1 MSTFVALMRRYC
13 FDYTNRHDVTQVP
26 GIMEP
31 NYTLRMGQHELAGR
45 DTHYVPAA
53 SAQFKQFPGL
63 GLTVHE
69 IFSNGKRLAMRFSEH
84 GQSVKHGGRAA
95 AWSGLGL
102 YRWNQEK
109 LTDNSVEQ
117 DYYSRRLQLDGAPV
131 HAIESPAVAPW
142 DVKDEPAQP
151 SAESAVCKL
160 IESGTLLSRLTIDDA
175 WAQPNNQP
183 EFSNVEYQIDDIF
196 SAGNNVAFRVVLRG
210 TYLGGLPEATASV
223 GKPTTHYFVGVA
235 QMRNDDVA
243 GGRVISDRLGL
254 VRRLAE

>member
-13 FDYTNRHDVTQVP
+13 LDYTNRHDVTQVP

-69 IFSNGKRLAMRFSEH
+69 IFSNGERLAMRFSEH

-102 YRWNQEK
+102 YR
-109 LTDNSVEQ
+109 
-117 DYYSRRLQLDGAPV
+117 
-131 HAIESPAVAPW
+131 
-142 DVKDEPAQP
+142 
-151 SAESAVCKL
+151 
-160 IESGTLLSRLTIDDA
+160 
-175 WAQPNNQP
+175 
-183 EFSNVEYQIDDIF
+183 
-196 SAGNNVAFRVVLRG
+196 
-210 TYLGGLPEATASV
+210 
-223 GKPTTHYFVGVA
+223 
-235 QMRNDDVA
+235 
-243 GGRVISDRLGL
+243 
-254 VRRLAE
+254 